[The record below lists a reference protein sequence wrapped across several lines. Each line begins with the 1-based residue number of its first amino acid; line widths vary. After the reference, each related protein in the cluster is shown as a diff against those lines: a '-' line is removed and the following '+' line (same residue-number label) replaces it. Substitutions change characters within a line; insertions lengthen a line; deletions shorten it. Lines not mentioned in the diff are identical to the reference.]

1 MAKID
6 KQVNDS
12 TLTQV
17 ATWLTNVAVDGIGP
31 LSSSAALAEEYKL
44 DADYPDND
52 SRVDSLINWETSKNF
67 GTGFVTGLGGFVAL
81 PITLPVGLGAAWAVQ
96 ARMVGAIAEIYGYSV
111 KDERVKTAILLCLVG
126 GEIVDLLKGVGV
138 KVGTRVTENLIAKIP
153 GRVLVEINK
162 KVGFKL
168 LTKAGEKGIINLSKI
183 VPIIGGPISGTVDAL
198 MCRSVGK
205 TAKTVFRR

>member
-67 GTGFVTGLGGFVAL
+67 GTGFLTGLGGFVTL
-81 PITLPVGLGAAWAVQ
+81 PITLPAGLGAAWAVQ

-153 GRVLVEINK
+153 GRVLLEINK

-205 TAKTVFRR
+205 TAKAVFRR

>member
-1 MAKID
+1 MARID

-31 LSSSAALAEEYKL
+31 LSSSSAPAEEYKL

-67 GTGFVTGLGGFVAL
+67 GTGFVTGLGGFVTL
-81 PITLPVGLGAAWAVQ
+81 PITLPAGLGAAWAVQ

-126 GEIVDLLKGVGV
+126 GEVVDLLKDVGV

-205 TAKTVFRR
+205 TAKMVFRR